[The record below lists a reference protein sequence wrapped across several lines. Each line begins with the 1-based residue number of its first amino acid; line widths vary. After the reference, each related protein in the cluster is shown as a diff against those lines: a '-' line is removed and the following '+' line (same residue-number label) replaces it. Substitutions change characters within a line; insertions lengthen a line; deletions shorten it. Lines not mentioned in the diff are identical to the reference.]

1 MNFLRHKNM
10 KTSLLALFDSKSNDF
25 SKNSIM
31 KLVNQWKEGIDNDG
45 TNINEEILIKQM
57 FYAFVFWS

>member
-1 MNFLRHKNM
+1 M

-57 FYAFVFWS
+57 FYAFVF